1 VDWQDWVFAIGGLLV
16 LVSLVPTIRAEQKPA
31 LTTSLMTTV
40 LVFIFASTMVTL
52 GLVLAAV
59 TNYGISAA
67 WGLLAFQGYQQ
78 QKRAKHEGM
87 LPQIEDEILH
97 SLPHHDADNNN
108 VHEPELVLS
117 STTEAH
123 S

>member
-1 VDWQDWVFAIGGLLV
+1 MHWQDWVFAIGGLLV

-52 GLVLAAV
+52 GLILAAV

-67 WGLLAFQGYQQ
+67 WGVLAVQGYRQ
-78 QKRAKHEGM
+78 QKRAMHEGM

-97 SLPHHDADNNN
+97 SLPHHDADNNI
-108 VHEPELVLS
+108 HEPGLVLS
-117 STTEAH
+117 STTEVR